1 MYYNLKPIIVTSEYW
16 NAKADAPLY
25 MRLYYIIKN
34 AIIKRIIPE
43 NIKIPS
49 SRILANDLN
58 VSRSTII
65 KTYELLLLEKYI
77 VSKIGS
83 GYTTASTIYDS
94 AILEKP
100 LKEGSNYPA
109 ISKKAISFQK
119 NKPVLTDKFSMKNI
133 AFRPG
138 LPPLDLFPVEKWS
151 ALSKKYWKECT
162 PSILSN
168 NPTEG
173 LESLR
178 QSVAEYL
185 KLNRNIDCDY
195 QQVFIVQGT
204 IHSLY
209 LIGNVLLD
217 KHDKIIM
224 ENPTYPRAYKLF
236 KSLKA
241 SIIPC
246 SIDNEGININSI
258 HDKNVKLIITTPSN
272 QFPLSIKMSLNRRL
286 ELLGWASKQN
296 SLIIEEDHDHEFCNL
311 VNPIPSIFSLD
322 QESRVIYQGT
332 FNKLLHP
339 SLGISYVIVPKYLIN
354 PMKAISDQSTRF
366 ICPSNQE
373 IMHQFIKK
381 DYLNQHIRNVM
392 KIAGE
397 RRKLFIQQTHD
408 SLEIDE
414 SFEGLHLIGKVKS
427 GISDKTAF
435 ELLLKEDVAAYPLSN
450 YYITK
455 EKKEGL
461 VIGYSSVNTKVMIE
475 KTKIINTIIG

>member
-1 MYYNLKPIIVTSEYW
+1 MYYNLKLIIVTSEYW
-16 NAKADAPLY
+16 NSKEDLPLY
-25 MRLYYIIKN
+25 MRLYYIIKD
-34 AIIKRIIPE
+34 AITKRVIPE

-49 SRILANDLN
+49 SRKLANDLK

-65 KTYELLLLEKYI
+65 KTYEMLLLEKYI

-83 GYTTASTIYDS
+83 GCTTASTIYGS
-94 AILEKP
+94 ETLKKPTSCVAI
-100 LKEGSNYPA
+100 YPA

-119 NKPVLTDKFSMKNI
+119 NKPILTDNFSMKNI

-151 ALSKKYWKECT
+151 ALSKTYWKECT

-178 QSVAEYL
+178 QSIAEYL

-195 QQVFIVQGT
+195 KQIFIVQGT

-217 KHDKIIM
+217 KYDKIVM

-246 SIDNEGININSI
+246 SIDSEGININSI

-272 QFPLSIKMSLNRRL
+272 QFPLGIKMSLNRRL
-286 ELLGWASKQN
+286 ELLDWASKQN
-296 SLIIEEDHDHEFCNL
+296 SLIIEADHDHEFCNL
-311 VNPIPSIFSLD
+311 VNPISSIFSLD

-339 SLGISYVIVPKYLIN
+339 SLGISYIIVPKYLIN

-366 ICPSNQE
+366 ISPSNQE

-381 DYLNQHIRNVM
+381 DYLNQHIRNIM

-397 RRKLFIQQTHD
+397 RRSLFIKQTHN

-414 SFEGLHLIGKVKS
+414 SFHGLHLIGKVKS
-427 GISDKTAF
+427 GISDKIAF
-435 ELLLKEDVAAYPLSN
+435 ELLIKADVAAYPLSN
-450 YYITK
+450 YYITE

-461 VIGYSSVNTKVMIE
+461 VIGYSSVNSKVMIE
-475 KTKIINTIIG
+475 KTKIINSIIG

>member
-1 MYYNLKPIIVTSEYW
+1 MYYNLKPIIVTSECW
-16 NAKADAPLY
+16 NSKADLPLY
-25 MRLYYIIKN
+25 LRLYYIIKD
-34 AIIKRIIPE
+34 AITKRIIPE

-49 SRILANDLN
+49 SRILANDLK
-58 VSRSTII
+58 VSRSTIL

-94 AILEKP
+94 EILEKP
-100 LKEGSNYPA
+100 TNTGSMYPA

-119 NKPVLTDKFSMKNI
+119 NKPVLTDNFSMKNI

-151 ALSKKYWKECT
+151 ALSKIYWKECT

-195 QQVFIVQGT
+195 QQIFIVQGT

-217 KHDKIIM
+217 KHDKIVM

-246 SIDNEGININSI
+246 SVDSEGININSV

-286 ELLGWASKQN
+286 ELLEWASKQN

-322 QESRVIYQGT
+322 QEGRVIYQGT

-339 SLGISYVIVPKYLIN
+339 SLGISYVVVPKYLIN
-354 PMKAISDQSTRF
+354 PMKSISDQSTRF
-366 ICPSNQE
+366 ISPSNQE

-397 RRKLFIQQTHD
+397 RRKLFIKQTHN

-427 GISDKTAF
+427 GMSDKTAF
-435 ELLLKEDVAAYPLSN
+435 ELLLKSDVAAYPLSN

-461 VIGYSSVNTKVMIE
+461 VIGYSSVNNKVMIE
-475 KTKIINTIIG
+475 KTTIINSIIG

>member
-1 MYYNLKPIIVTSEYW
+1 MYYNLKLIIVTSEYW
-16 NAKADAPLY
+16 DSKEDLPLY
-25 MRLYYIIKN
+25 MRIYYIIKD
-34 AIIKRIIPE
+34 AITKRVIPE

-49 SRILANDLN
+49 SRILANDLK
-58 VSRSTII
+58 VSRSTIM
-65 KTYELLLLEKYI
+65 KAYEMLLLEKYI

-83 GYTTASTIYDS
+83 GCTTANTVYESKILKKPTNYS
-94 AILEKP
+94 AI
-100 LKEGSNYPA
+100 YPA
-109 ISKKAISFQK
+109 ISKKGISFQK
-119 NKPVLTDKFSMKNI
+119 NKPILTDSFSMKNI

-151 ALSKKYWKECT
+151 ALSKTYWKECT

-178 QSVAEYL
+178 HSIAEYL

-195 QQVFIVQGT
+195 KQIFIVQGT

-217 KHDKIIM
+217 KYDKIVM

-246 SIDNEGININSI
+246 SIDSEGININSI

-272 QFPLSIKMSLNRRL
+272 QFPLSIKMSLSRRL
-286 ELLGWASKQN
+286 ELLDWASKQN
-296 SLIIEEDHDHEFCNL
+296 SLIVESDHDHEFCNL
-311 VNPIPSIFSLD
+311 VNPISSIFSLD

-339 SLGISYVIVPKYLIN
+339 SLGISYIIVPKYLIN
-354 PMKAISDQSTRF
+354 PMKAISDQSIRF
-366 ICPSNQE
+366 ISPSNQE

-392 KIAGE
+392 KIAAE
-397 RRKLFIQQTHD
+397 RRSLFIKQTHN

-414 SFEGLHLIGKVKS
+414 SFQGLHLIGKVKS
-427 GISDKTAF
+427 GISDKIAF
-435 ELLLKEDVAAYPLSN
+435 ELLIKADVAAYPLSN

-461 VIGYSSVNTKVMIE
+461 VIGYSSVNTKVIIE
-475 KTKIINTIIG
+475 KTKIINSIIG